1 MPGPGRLVAQLVLY
15 GLFAA
20 VIGIFSHAPSH
31 THFPPGQALIKLSFS
46 HPAQRKGACRR
57 LTRAEIQALAPNM
70 RRTRDCP
77 RERLPV
83 LVEMDLDGA
92 LLHRELLA
100 PTGLWSDGA
109 SSIYR
114 RFPVAAG
121 RHRLAV
127 RLRDSARPTGF
138 DYSHA
143 ADIDLAPGRNFV
155 VDFRAEAGGFIL
167 R

>member
-1 MPGPGRLVAQLVLY
+1 MPRPARLIAQLMLY

-20 VIGIFSHAPSH
+20 VTGILSNAPSH
-31 THFPPGQALIKLSFS
+31 THFPPDKALIKLSFS
-46 HPAQRKGACRR
+46 HPAKRKGECRR
-57 LTRAEIQALAPNM
+57 LTRKEIAKLAPNM

-83 LVEMDLDGA
+83 LVELDLDGA
-92 LLHRELLA
+92 LLHRESLP

-109 SSIYR
+109 SSIHR

-121 RHRLAV
+121 RHRLVV
-127 RLRDSARPTGF
+127 RLRDSARATGY
-138 DYSHA
+138 DYQRS

-155 VDFRAEAGGFIL
+155 IDFRAEAGGFIL

>member
-1 MPGPGRLVAQLVLY
+1 MPGPVRLIGQIMLY

-20 VIGIFSHAPSH
+20 IIGILSNAPSH
-31 THFPPGQALIKLSFS
+31 THFPPDKALIKLSFS
-46 HPAQRKGACRR
+46 HPAKRKGECRR
-57 LTRAEIQALAPNM
+57 LTGEEIARLAPNM
-70 RRTRDCP
+70 RQPLDCP

-83 LVEMDLDGA
+83 VVELVLDGA
-92 LLHRELLA
+92 LLHRESLP
-100 PTGLWSDGA
+100 PTGLWNDGA

-121 RHRLAV
+121 RHRLLV
-127 RLRDSARPTGF
+127 RLRDSARATGY
-138 DYSHA
+138 DYQRS

-155 VDFRAEAGGFIL
+155 IDFRAEAGGFVL